1 MELDGKICSVR
12 CLISYFEN
20 VVPSA
25 LLMAV
30 HQYKF
35 VGLNVALLSYKAV
48 GSRCCYALTFNVIQR
63 YYNCCV
69 HSCYQFR

>member
-1 MELDGKICSVR
+1 MELDGQICSVR
-12 CLISYFEN
+12 GLISYFEN

-30 HQYKF
+30 CQDKF

-48 GSRCCYALTFNVIQR
+48 ASRNCYALTFNVIQR
-63 YYNCCV
+63 YYNFSIQ
-69 HSCYQFR
+69 SCYQFR